1 MYVCTGYTTAMYHIG
16 PTVAQPRSD
25 QVLGYMGLFIIG
37 IYNNYT
43 SYVFRML
50 TDVGSNMAAH
60 YEYHQNEATK
70 MHYGQIGMT
79 DI

>member
-1 MYVCTGYTTAMYHIG
+1 
-16 PTVAQPRSD
+16 
-25 QVLGYMGLFIIG
+25 MGLFIIG
-37 IYNNYT
+37 MYNNYT

-50 TDVGSNMAAH
+50 TDVGSNMASH